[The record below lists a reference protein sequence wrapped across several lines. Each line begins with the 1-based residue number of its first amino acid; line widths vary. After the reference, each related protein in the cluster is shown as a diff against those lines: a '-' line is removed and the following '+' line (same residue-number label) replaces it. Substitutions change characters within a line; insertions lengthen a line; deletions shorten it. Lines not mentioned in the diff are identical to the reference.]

1 VFHEHGEEGLRSLKV
16 GKNRSIK
23 MADNPE
29 AVEAALERS
38 KERQI
43 QELEEKVKFLE
54 LRILYLQKLKALVR

>member
-43 QELEEKVKFLE
+43 QELE
-54 LRILYLQKLKALVR
+54 KLSSLSCGYFISKS